1 MTFLVK
7 PLTLSKQLGGMH
19 MKRKELDFVLQQ
31 NRYLEGG
38 TKEACVKVRD
48 FLSHATNPG
57 NQIHS
62 SLSCV
67 TADEFMDAVKTLMAF
82 AFREDDTIPETWK
95 CDNDCHMVSNLLCPG
110 KCNISKTSDKM
121 CPFFIDESLI

>member
-1 MTFLVK
+1 ME
-7 PLTLSKQLGGMH
+7 
-19 MKRKELDFVLQQ
+19 RKELDFVLKQ
-31 NRYLEGG
+31 NHYLEGG

-62 SLSCV
+62 ALSCV

-82 AFREDDTIPETWK
+82 AFRQDDTIPEKWK
-95 CDNDCHMVSNLLCPG
+95 CDNDCRMVSNLLCPG
-110 KCNISKTSDKM
+110 ECNISKNADKM
-121 CPFFIDESLI
+121 CPFFMDEGLI

>member
-1 MTFLVK
+1 MN
-7 PLTLSKQLGGMH
+7 
-19 MKRKELDFVLQQ
+19 RKELDFVLQQ

-62 SLSCV
+62 PLSCV
-67 TADEFMDAVKTLMAF
+67 TANEFMDAVKTLMSF
-82 AFREDDTIPETWK
+82 AFLQDDTIPETWK
-95 CDNDCHMVSNLLCPG
+95 CDNACRMVSNLLCPG
-110 KCNISKTSDKM
+110 ECNLSKTPDKL
-121 CPFFIDESLI
+121 CPFFIDEGLI